1 MSFVSE
7 NSIYTQLKWIAMQ
20 DCREGADIIE
30 LSFMAKL
37 DYYPYGFKCIVKYKI

>member
-1 MSFVSE
+1 ME
-7 NSIYTQLKWIAMQ
+7 IIRGKLKWIVMQ

-37 DYYPYGFKCIVKYKI
+37 DY